1 MVSFGRSR
9 RLKAVLVLSL
19 LLSVVQHAHATPSW
33 MFGGLV
39 QTLNTGGSIALNS
52 PSAMVVDPA
61 GDVFVADTG
70 NHQIVE
76 VNAYGTAS
84 VLTISGLSPALV
96 SPTGI
101 AIDGL
106 GNLYITDADVSS
118 SRVVKVSS
126 SGAGSV
132 ISTSAVVLASPKGV
146 ALDQAG
152 DIFIADTGNNR
163 IVEVTSGGSAS
174 VLAISG
180 LTSPSTLNAPMGLAV
195 DTAGNLYIADS
206 VNNRVVK
213 VASGGTAGTRVS
225 TGELDPGLNTPS
237 SVAVDRAGNIYIAS
251 TGSNNIAEVD
261 TSNTGTWLFTSSLYM
276 ETFSLSGPLGVAL
289 DVFGTVYVAD
299 SGTGAGHDR
308 VLIVDRPTDWPTYSS
323 SLNGSA
329 VGFGHVQL
337 GATTGVTLTL
347 PFVPGINFSTT
358 TPFKVFTS
366 GAQNLDFTVVTGE
379 NTNCSSASD
388 YLGCTIEVQFVP
400 TAPGLR
406 QGAVVLYDENNSP
419 IITVPLYGFGD
430 ASVAAL
436 APNTGTVVSTG
447 AVALDFPFQIALD
460 GAGNIYDANDGGNL
474 VKIPAG
480 GGTAS
485 VVSPSGYTFS
495 EEVTGVAL
503 DGAGNLFI
511 SDHLNSRIIVITPGG
526 VASVLT
532 ISGLATALDLPTGL
546 AFDGAGNLYIS
557 DYGSGRVVEVSCLL
571 VAGSTSRG
579 IGTVIGTRGYTT
591 TSEGITGVAVD
602 SMGNVYIPDGYA
614 GSDPSRVIKVTAAG
628 AASLLTATGITFSH
642 PEGVTADGMGNLY
655 INDGG
660 NNRIVEITT
669 ANVASVLTLN
679 SLPSPTTL
687 GSPFGITVDPL
698 GNLYIPDS
706 GNNRILFSNISGSA
720 LAFPSTATGAS
731 SAAKT
736 ATVTNLGNQP
746 LVFSTAPT
754 YTANFS
760 NYSSDQNPCTSSTSL
775 LAGTACDVALVFTPQ
790 SVGSLSAGITLTD
803 NTLNVPGSTQQVAVS
818 GTAFSGADATS
829 TTVTVAPT
837 SLANGQAASITATV
851 ADQAHSGT
859 HPTGLVSFT
868 DTLGTTT
875 TTLSSASL
883 SSGTT
888 TLSGVVLS
896 GIGTHTLSANYAGV
910 SGAFAVSSGTVTVVL
925 SKAAVTVSGPTLPVA
940 VAFGQSGSV
949 TITVT
954 GPYSTIAAPTGTIS
968 YSILNSS
975 STAVASGTPALT
987 AGSTSSSA
995 TIPIP
1000 NTLASGSYTIHV
1012 TYGGDGNYGVTSTA
1026 TTIPLSVGQITP
1038 TIGWSPGT
1046 TAITYGATLGGI
1058 LDASAL
1064 NGTTAVPGTFTYTAT
1079 LSGGTAVAVTSASV
1093 LGAGSYTLTATFT
1106 PTDTTT
1112 YKTASATAT
1121 LTVNQ
1126 ASQALSFTPPASPVT
1141 YGVSP
1146 ITLAASGGSSGDAVS
1161 FSVTGPATLSG
1172 NTLTITGA
1180 GTVTVTARQAG
1191 STNYT
1196 AATSVTQTIVITLAS
1211 ASVSLVASPNP
1222 VLVTNAVTFTAT
1234 VASAT
1239 GTPTG
1244 SVGFLDG
1251 TTLLGAVTL
1260 SSGVASYTTSSLAT
1274 ATHSITA
1281 VYSGSSNSVSVTSS
1295 ALAELVQ
1302 DYVLSIS
1309 GSPGSSGG
1317 NSQTVA
1323 PGGTATY
1330 TLALGPSN
1338 GATFPAPVTLTLSG
1352 LPPGATGSIT
1362 PNILPAGSS
1371 VTNVTLSIQLPQVT
1385 ASLDKKQAP
1394 NRHVPPVFWGL
1405 LLLPFAG
1412 GMRRAGKRFGRAI
1425 SVLMLVIAGLTA
1437 MATLNGCGSS
1447 NGFFGQQQK
1456 TYVVTVIATSGTL
1469 SHSANVTLTVE

>member
-1 MVSFGRSR
+1 M
-9 RLKAVLVLSL
+9 
-19 LLSVVQHAHATPSW
+19 
-33 MFGGLV
+33 
-39 QTLNTGGSIALNS
+39 
-52 PSAMVVDPA
+52 
-61 GDVFVADTG
+61 
-70 NHQIVE
+70 
-76 VNAYGTAS
+76 
-84 VLTISGLSPALV
+84 
-96 SPTGI
+96 
-101 AIDGL
+101 
-106 GNLYITDADVSS
+106 
-118 SRVVKVSS
+118 
-126 SGAGSV
+126 
-132 ISTSAVVLASPKGV
+132 
-146 ALDQAG
+146 
-152 DIFIADTGNNR
+152 
-163 IVEVTSGGSAS
+163 
-174 VLAISG
+174 
-180 LTSPSTLNAPMGLAV
+180 
-195 DTAGNLYIADS
+195 
-206 VNNRVVK
+206 
-213 VASGGTAGTRVS
+213 
-225 TGELDPGLNTPS
+225 
-237 SVAVDRAGNIYIAS
+237 
-251 TGSNNIAEVD
+251 
-261 TSNTGTWLFTSSLYM
+261 
-276 ETFSLSGPLGVAL
+276 
-289 DVFGTVYVAD
+289 
-299 SGTGAGHDR
+299 
-308 VLIVDRPTDWPTYSS
+308 IVDRPTDWPSYSS

-337 GATTGVTLTL
+337 GALTGVTLTL

-366 GAQNLDFTVVTGE
+366 GVQNQDFTVVTGE
-379 NTNCSSASD
+379 NTNCSSTSD

-406 QGAVVLYDENNSP
+406 HGAVVLYDENNNP

-430 ASVAAL
+430 ASVTAL

-447 AVALDFPFQIALD
+447 GVALSFPFQLALD
-460 GAGNIYDANDGGNL
+460 GAGNIYDANNGGNL

-495 EEVTGVAL
+495 SEVTGVAL

-511 SDHLNSRIIVITPGG
+511 SDHLNSRIIVITPGS

-532 ISGLATALDLPTGL
+532 ISGLVTALGFPTGL
-546 AFDGAGNLYIS
+546 AFDGAGNLFIS
-557 DYGSGRVVEVSCLL
+557 DYSNGRVVEVSCLL

-579 IGTVIGTRGYTT
+579 IGTVIATKGYTT
-591 TSEGITGVAVD
+591 STTGITGVAVD
-602 SMGNVYIPDGYA
+602 SMGNIYIPDGYA

-628 AASLLTATGITFSH
+628 AASLLAATGITFSR

-655 INDGG
+655 VADGG
-660 NNRIVEITT
+660 HNRIVEITT
-669 ANVASVLTLN
+669 AGVASVLTLN
-679 SLPSPTTL
+679 NLPTPTTL
-687 GSPFGITVDPL
+687 GTPFGITVDPF

-706 GNNRILFSNISGSA
+706 GNNRVLFSNVSGSA
-720 LAFPSTATGAS
+720 LTFPSTATGAT

-736 ATVTNLGNQP
+736 ATVANLGNQP
-746 LVFSTAPT
+746 LVFSTNPS

-775 LAGTACDVALVFTPQ
+775 LAGTECDVAVVFTPQ

-803 NTLNVPGSTQQVAVS
+803 NALNVSGSTQQVAVS

-837 SLANGQAASITATV
+837 SLTNGQAVSITATV
-851 ADQAHSGT
+851 ADQAHGGT
-859 HPTGLVSFT
+859 HPTGSVSFT

-883 SSGTT
+883 SSGAT

-910 SGAFAVSSGTVTVVL
+910 SGAFAASSGTVTVVL
-925 SKAAVTVSGPTLPVA
+925 NKAAVTVTGPAQPVA
-940 VAFGQSGSV
+940 VTFGQSGSV

-968 YSILNSS
+968 YSILNAS

-987 AGSTSSSA
+987 AGETSSSA

-1079 LSGGTAVAVTSASV
+1079 LSGGTAAAVTSASV

-1112 YKTASATAT
+1112 YKTATATAT

-1126 ASQALSFTPPASPVT
+1126 ASQTISLTPPASPVT

-1146 ITLAASGGSSGDAVS
+1146 ITLAASGGSSGDAVT

-1180 GTVTVTARQAG
+1180 GTVTVTASQAG
-1191 STNYT
+1191 NTNYTAATSVTATLSVNQASQTISFTPPASPVTYGVSPITLAASGGSSGNAVTFSVTGPATLSSNTLTITGAGTVKVTASQAGNTNYT
-1196 AATSVTQTIVITLAS
+1196 AATSVTQTIVITQAS
-1211 ASVSLVASPNP
+1211 ASVRLVASANP
-1222 VLVTNAVTFTAT
+1222 ILVTNAVTFTAT
-1234 VASAT
+1234 VASTT

-1244 SVGFLDG
+1244 SVSFLDG
-1251 TTLLGAVTL
+1251 TTLLGTAVL
-1260 SSGVASYTTSSLAT
+1260 SSGATSYTTSSLA
-1274 ATHSITA
+1274 AAMHSITA

-1295 ALAELVQ
+1295 ALAEVVQ
-1302 DYVLSIS
+1302 DYSLGIS
-1309 GSPGSSGG
+1309 GSPGSGGGGRFADGGAWRYSYVHSGAWPVQRCDLSG
-1317 NSQTVA
+1317 ACHFDAKRPASRSNWKHNSEYPAGWFLTHQRDLEHPAAAGDGEPRQKTSSQSA
-1323 PGGTATY
+1323 CTACLLGTA
-1330 TLALGPSN
+1330 AVAIRPRN
-1338 GATFPAPVTLTLSG
+1338 AA
-1352 LPPGATGSIT
+1352 
-1362 PNILPAGSS
+1362 
-1371 VTNVTLSIQLPQVT
+1371 
-1385 ASLDKKQAP
+1385 
-1394 NRHVPPVFWGL
+1394 
-1405 LLLPFAG
+1405 
-1412 GMRRAGKRFGRAI
+1412 RR
-1425 SVLMLVIAGLTA
+1425 
-1437 MATLNGCGSS
+1437 
-1447 NGFFGQQQK
+1447 
-1456 TYVVTVIATSGTL
+1456 
-1469 SHSANVTLTVE
+1469 